1 MKNKKLNS
9 EILNDVYKNAHVA
22 MQSISDLSP
31 EIEDGAVKKHLLS
44 EYETYKKIIEE
55 LSSYMEDNG
64 IKPEDIGFFKKAT
77 MWSAVK
83 MKTLTGT
90 DNTKIANMMIKG
102 ATTGIN
108 DLVAIKN
115 DGKMNEET
123 ENFVDKLL
131 AAEEKSVKGWQKF
144 L

>member
-90 DNTKIANMMIKG
+90 DNNKIANMMIKG
-102 ATTGIN
+102 ATNGIN

-131 AAEEKSVKGWQKF
+131 ACLLYTSPSPRD
-144 L
+144 